1 VKKIFSPAATV
12 FALILSCLNFGHYF
26 IVEAYGS
33 VEEDI
38 FTDISLTPESRR
50 SVEEI
55 LPLTH
60 EQLKT
65 IETGDILLMTG
76 TNSFSFLL
84 RSPYTHVGMMVRD
97 CSDRLF
103 VFESSWGFS
112 GIPSSYETCDFEMK
126 GQEPLGATTADGLR
140 IIPLRDIKRYYDERK
155 QEVKY
160 HVFKQKKGIDKK

>member
-1 VKKIFSPAATV
+1 MKKILRPAIAV
-12 FALILSCLNFGHYF
+12 FAFVLLCLNFGHHF

-33 VEEDI
+33 AEEDI

-60 EQLKT
+60 GQLKT

-84 RSPYTHVGMMVRD
+84 KSPYTHVGM
-97 CSDRLF
+97 
-103 VFESSWGFS
+103 
-112 GIPSSYETCDFEMK
+112 I
-126 GQEPLGATTADGLR
+126 
-140 IIPLRDIKRYYDERK
+140 
-155 QEVKY
+155 
-160 HVFKQKKGIDKK
+160 